1 MVSDEIGESYGSVD
15 VRESTETAHVKIG
28 YVGGGSRGWAYTL
41 VNDLAQCTD
50 LAGEV
55 ALYDVDHEST
65 TRNERFGNWVQER
78 EDAVGEWTYTAVE
91 DRADALEDA
100 DFVVLS
106 TQDPPAETFAHE
118 LDVPAEYGLYQTV
131 GDTVGPAGAVR
142 GMRTIPQYRDIA
154 AAVREHCPDAWVLN
168 YTNPMTVCTR
178 TLYEEYPDINAVG
191 LCHEVFHVQEHLAK
205 LVSEYLDVE
214 TPPRREIDV
223 NVKGINHFTWI
234 DRARW
239 RGEDLF
245 DLVDHHFEDAIADR
259 SFEPGDL
266 DDESWFV
273 DNQLV
278 AYELYRRFGRDIDTG
293 GRAFPAAGDRHL
305 AEFVPWFL
313 NLDDS
318 IDIQQWG
325 IRLTPSEYRV
335 ERQDDAL
342 EKFYAPMEGQEE
354 FEFFESGEEG
364 VDIMRALLG
373 FGDLK
378 TNVNLPNRGQIPD
391 LPDGAVVETNAL
403 FMTDDV
409 RPLEAGR
416 LPDQVR
422 SVVETHIYN
431 QETLIDAAFAGNVDR
446 AFQAFLNDPLVSLSM
461 AEGRDLFVDLV
472 ECVEPYLEDN
482 WDLTGADILN

>member
-1 MVSDEIGESYGSVD
+1 METDEIGKSSGSVG
-15 VRESTETAHVKIG
+15 VRESDETARVKIG

-50 LAGEV
+50 IAGEV
-55 ALYDVDHEST
+55 ALYDVDHESAK
-65 TRNERFGNWVQER
+65 RNERFGNWVQEKD
-78 EDAVGEWTYTAVE
+78 DAVGDWTYTAVE
-91 DRADALEDA
+91 DRAAALEDA

-106 TQDPPAETFAHE
+106 TQDPPEETFAHE
-118 LDVPAEYGLYQTV
+118 LDVPAEYGVYQTV

-142 GMRTIPQYRDIA
+142 AMRTVPQYRDIA
-154 AAVREHCPDAWVLN
+154 AAIRERCPDAWVLN

-178 TLYEEYPDINAVG
+178 TLYEEFPDINAVG
-191 LCHEVFHVQEHLAK
+191 LCHEVFHAQEHLAE
-205 LVSEYLDVE
+205 LVGEYRDVE
-214 TPPRREIDV
+214 APPRREIDV
-223 NVKGINHFTWI
+223 NVKGINHFTWV
-234 DRARW
+234 DKASW

-245 DLVDHHFEDAIADR
+245 DLVDRHLEETIADR
-259 SFEPGDL
+259 SFDPGEL

-278 AYELYRRFGRDIDTG
+278 AYELYRRFGRDTGTG

-313 NLDDS
+313 
-318 IDIQQWG
+318 DIEEPGDVQRWG
-325 IRLTPSEYRV
+325 VRLTPSDYRV

-342 EKFYAPMEGQEE
+342 EKFHAPMEGREE

-378 TNVNLPNRGQIPD
+378 TNVNVPNRGQIPD
-391 LPDGAVVETNAL
+391 LPEGAVVETNAL
-403 FMTDDV
+403 FMADDL

-416 LPDQVR
+416 LPEQVR
-422 SVVETHIYN
+422 SVVETHVHN
-431 QETLIDAAFAGNVDR
+431 QETLIDASFEGNVDR
-446 AFQAFLNDPLVSLSM
+446 AFQAFLNDPLVALPM
-461 AEGRDLFVDLV
+461 GDAREMFVDLV
-472 ECVEPYLEDN
+472 EAVEPYLEDD
-482 WDLTGADILN
+482 WDLAGADVLA